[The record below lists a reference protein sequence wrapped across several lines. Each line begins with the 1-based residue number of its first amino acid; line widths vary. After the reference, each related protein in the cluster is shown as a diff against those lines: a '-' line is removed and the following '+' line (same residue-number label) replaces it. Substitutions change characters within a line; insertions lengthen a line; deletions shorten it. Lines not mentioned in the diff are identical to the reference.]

1 MDVGPD
7 AGRHTTVV
15 SGGPPFS
22 ARVDGGGVRQTIVLN
37 AALISQLE
45 GSEAARN
52 QNRYVLDVVAG
63 DLY

>member
-22 ARVDGGGVRQTIVLN
+22 ARVDGGGVRLN

-45 GSEAARN
+45 GSETARN
-52 QNRYVLDVVAG
+52 QNRNVLEVVAG
-63 DLY
+63 DLD

>member
-52 QNRYVLDVVAG
+52 QNR
-63 DLY
+63 